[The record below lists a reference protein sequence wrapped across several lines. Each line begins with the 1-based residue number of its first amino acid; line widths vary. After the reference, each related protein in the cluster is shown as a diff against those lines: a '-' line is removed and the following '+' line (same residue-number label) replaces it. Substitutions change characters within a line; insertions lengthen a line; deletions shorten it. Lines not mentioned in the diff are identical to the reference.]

1 MADRS
6 VWNRTCVVCGDT
18 FTRQRMGSRPP
29 LTCSDECR
37 KARIARQCAERYA
50 AKHHNG
56 LMRQFVCVVCGM
68 GFERPHGVGQP
79 PTICSDECHRERARR
94 RASDWYYANPE
105 RVALQPSRQAAA
117 VSIANAA
124 YYEAN
129 RESEI
134 QRALA
139 YARGP
144 GREVKRAR
152 DSARFALTRGAPTA
166 ERFTLDEIYERDG
179 RICHLCSKP
188 VDRQQATMD
197 HVIPVTKGGPHTRA
211 NVKLAH
217 RGCNTRKGNRER
229 AMT

>member
-1 MADRS
+1 MADS
-6 VWNRTCVVCGDT
+6 TCVVCGVQFAGRT
-18 FTRQRMGSRPP
+18 SGGSAQKV
-29 LTCSDECR
+29 CSEACR
-37 KARIARQCAERYA
+37 RVHIAKCRTARYA
-50 AKHHNG
+50 IKHHVSP
-56 LMRQFVCVVCGM
+56 MRQFTCSVCGV
-68 GFERPHGVGQP
+68 GFERPHKQGRPAVV
-79 PTICSDECHRERARR
+79 CSEACRLERARR
-94 RASDWYYANPE
+94 RALEWYEANPD
-105 RVALQPSRQAAA
+105 RVALQPSRQVSA
-117 VSIANAA
+117 VSARNAA

-144 GREVKRAR
+144 GKSAKAAR
-152 DSARFALTRGAPTA
+152 DSARFALTRGAPNA

-217 RGCNTRKGNRER
+217 RGCNTRKGNRT
-229 AMT
+229 MT

>member
-1 MADRS
+1 MADSS
-6 VWNRTCVVCGDT
+6 VWNRTCVVCGED
-18 FTRQRMGSRPP
+18 FTQPRNGSRPP
-29 LTCSDECR
+29 LSCSSECR
-37 KARIARQCAERYA
+37 KARIATQRAKRYV
-50 AKHHNG
+50 AKHHVSP
-56 LMRQFVCVVCGM
+56 MRQFVCVICKVN
-68 GFERPHGVGQP
+68 FQREHGVGQP
-79 PTICSDECHRERARR
+79 PTVCSDECFRKRARQ
-94 RASDWYYANPE
+94 RAKQWFLDNPE
-105 RVALQPSRQAAA
+105 RMALQPSRQPDAVAAY
-117 VSIANAA
+117 NAT

-144 GREVKRAR
+144 GKSAKAAR
-152 DSARFALTRGAPTA
+152 DSARFALTRGAPNA

-188 VDRQQATMD
+188 VERQQATMD